1 MNVSLTPELEKIVQ
15 QKVAGGMYHSASE
28 VIRDA
33 LRLLIE
39 HDQIQELRLNALRK
53 DIKKGLDSGDPT
65 PLDMEDVINRGQR
78 RWSSKKAKA

>member
-1 MNVSLTPELEKIVQ
+1 
-15 QKVAGGMYHSASE
+15 MYHSASE

-39 HDQIQELRLNALRK
+39 HDQIQELRLQELRI

-65 PLDMEDVINRGQR
+65 PLDMEDVINSGEK
-78 RWSSKKAKA
+78 RWASKQA